1 MRNLEKVNNVVLKG
15 DMEEANYKPQMLTE
29 YAQNPFIEALPP
41 IFSEDDVLN
50 RFMVTPR
57 ISEQDKK
64 SEANIRYH
72 VLKRVKNFIQP
83 LPIHFE
89 VERRLSTLIRR
100 GYLARNPIDKSFLE
114 RIRLL
119 HQLREDEEQS
129 HKYIDERLNHIR
141 STADSLSII
150 GISGIGKTTSIERLL
165 LMYPQVIKHE
175 VYEQQP
181 FNKTQIVWLKIDCPY
196 DGSLST
202 LCKSFFKAIDDLLGT
217 RYLEKFGYLN
227 RVTSTMLLHMTSLA
241 SMYGIGVLVIDEI
254 QHLLHAKNDQEEMLN
269 FFVTLSNTVGIPTV
283 LIGTSKAQQLF
294 KGNFRQARRAASD
307 GAIIWDRMA
316 KDSEEWVFFLETL
329 WELQCL
335 KTHSELTE
343 DVKKTFYEECQG
355 ITSVAVNLF
364 ILTQER
370 ALFDENNENEIIT
383 SKLLKQTAKKDM
395 KIIQPM
401 LNAIRN
407 NDFAAMYRY
416 EDIMIN
422 LDELMINHKR
432 NIQYV
437 GKVKA
442 AMNERQNTLAYKK
455 QEKIESLSVEVAAIG
470 IFDSLSSNEVLNA
483 TKKIVEDAPIN
494 TDENVLKAQLIPNLI
509 ELNEKAKEKKKQR
522 DTSNRILLLP
532 DLREQA
538 LKQKKHPY
546 DLLLRQGYIKQP
558 IIELTN
564 LTNIMEDKI

>member
-1 MRNLEKVNNVVLKG
+1 MRNLEKKNNIVLKG
-15 DMEEANYKPQMLTE
+15 DMEVANYKPQLLTE
-29 YAQNPFIEALPP
+29 YAQNPFIESLPP
-41 IFSEDDVLN
+41 IFSEDEVLD

-57 ISEQDKK
+57 ISVQDKQ
-64 SEANIRYH
+64 SETNIRYH

-100 GYLARNPIDKSFLE
+100 GYLARNPLDKSFLE
-114 RIRLL
+114 RIGAL
-119 HQLREDEEQS
+119 HKLREDEVEA
-129 HKYIDERLNHIR
+129 HKYIDERLNYMR

-150 GISGIGKTTSIERLL
+150 GISGIGKTTAIERLL

-307 GAIIWDRMA
+307 GAIIWDRMVE
-316 KDSEEWVFFLETL
+316 DSEEWEFFLETL

-335 KTHSELTE
+335 KTRSELTE
-343 DVKKTFYEECQG
+343 EVKKTFYEECQG

-364 ILTQER
+364 ILAQER
-370 ALFDENNENEIIT
+370 ALFDEANRDERIT
-383 SKLLKQTAKKDM
+383 PKVIKKTAREDM

-401 LNAIRN
+401 MNALRT
-407 NDFAAMYRY
+407 NDLKAMYKY

-422 LDELMINHKR
+422 LDELMINHKK
-432 NIQYV
+432 NVEYE
-437 GKVKA
+437 GKVKE
-442 AMNERQNTLAYKK
+442 AMTERQNTLQYKRL
-455 QEKIESLSVEVAAIG
+455 EISENLSYEIASLG
-470 IFDSLSSNEVLNA
+470 IFDSLNPSDIRKLVSNVVDSQPIESEYNNLKLEAIQNAMTLN
-483 TKKIVEDAPIN
+483 
-494 TDENVLKAQLIPNLI
+494 Q
-509 ELNEKAKEKKKQR
+509 KKKEQKLNP
-522 DTSNRILLLP
+522 TSKSVLLP
-532 DLREQA
+532 LLMLRAKA
-538 LKQKKHPY
+538 LDRKQHPHE
-546 DLLLRQGYIKQP
+546 LLKVNGYVKPFLEEFIK
-558 IIELTN
+558 
-564 LTNIMEDKI
+564 

>member
-1 MRNLEKVNNVVLKG
+1 MRNLEKTSNLVLKG
-15 DMEEANYKPQMLTE
+15 DFEEAIYKEQSLSE
-29 YAQNPFIEALPP
+29 YIHNPFIEALPP
-41 IFSEDDVLN
+41 IFSEDEVLD

-57 ISEQDKK
+57 ITEQDKN
-64 SEANIRYH
+64 SAASIRYH
-72 VLKRVKNFIQP
+72 VLKRIKNFIQP

-100 GYLARNPIDKSFLE
+100 GYLARNPLDKSFLE
-114 RIRLL
+114 RIRVL
-119 HQLREDEEQS
+119 HQLREEEDEA
-129 HKYIDERLNHIR
+129 HKYIEERLNYIR

-150 GISGIGKTTSIERLL
+150 GISGIGKTTAIERLL

-175 VYEQQP
+175 QYEEQP
-181 FNKTQIVWLKIDCPY
+181 FNRTQIVWLKIDCPY

-269 FFVTLSNTVGIPTV
+269 FFVTLSNTVGVPTV

-307 GAIIWDRMA
+307 GSIIWDRMA
-316 KDSEEWVFFLETL
+316 EDSEEWEFFLETL
-329 WELQCL
+329 WEFQCL
-335 KTHSELTE
+335 KTRSELTTE
-343 DVKKTFYEECQG
+343 VRKTFYEECQG

-364 ILTQER
+364 ILAQER
-370 ALFDENNENEIIT
+370 ALFDESNEDEIIT
-383 SKLLKQTAKKDM
+383 ARVLKKTVKEDM

-401 LNAIRN
+401 MNALRK
-407 NDFAAMYRY
+407 NDLQAMYKY

-422 LDELMINHKR
+422 LDELMINHKKNTEYEGR
-432 NIQYV
+432 I
-437 GKVKA
+437 KE
-442 AMNERQNTLAYKK
+442 AMKERQSTLAYKR
-455 QEKIESLSVEVAAIG
+455 QDLIEGLSEEVAAIG
-470 IFDSLSSNEVLNA
+470 IFDALTSSEIAKA
-483 TKKIVEDAPIN
+483 TKKVVENLPIDTGYN
-494 TDENVLKAQLIPNLI
+494 ALKAQVIPVLI
-509 ELNEKAKEKKKQR
+509 ELNQKTKEKKR
-522 DTSNRILLLP
+522 RADTSNKVLPLL
-532 DLREQA
+532 DIREQA

-546 DLLLRQGYIKQP
+546 DLLIKKEYIKNP
-558 IIELTN
+558 IEEFL
-564 LTNIMEDKI
+564 

>member
-1 MRNLEKVNNVVLKG
+1 MNSLVKMTNVVLKG
-15 DMEEANYKPQMLTE
+15 NFEEADYKKQILSE
-29 YAQNPFIEALPP
+29 YSGNPFIEALPP
-41 IFSEDDVLN
+41 IFDEDDVLD

-57 ISEQDKK
+57 ITDQDKQ
-64 SEANIRYH
+64 SATNIRYH
-72 VLKRVKNFIQP
+72 VLKRIKNFIQP

-100 GYLARNPIDKSFLE
+100 GYLARNPLDKSFLE
-114 RIRLL
+114 RIRVL
-119 HQLREDEEQS
+119 HQLREEEKDA
-129 HKYIDERLNHIR
+129 HKYVDERLNYIR

-150 GISGIGKTTSIERLL
+150 GISGIGKTTAIERLL

-175 VYEQQP
+175 KYEEQP
-181 FNKTQIVWLKIDCPY
+181 FNRTQIVWLKIDCPY

-307 GAIIWDRMA
+307 GSIIWDRMDE
-316 KDSEEWVFFLETL
+316 DSEEWDFFLETL

-335 KTHSELTE
+335 KTYSALTD
-343 DVKKTFYEECQG
+343 DVKKTFYEDCQG

-364 ILTQER
+364 ILAQER
-370 ALFDENNENEIIT
+370 ALYDESNEDE
-383 SKLLKQTAKKDM
+383 KLTTRVLKKTAKEDM

-401 LNAIRN
+401 LNAIRK
-407 NDFAAMYRY
+407 NDLRAMYKY

-422 LDELMINHKR
+422 LDELMQSHKQSTEYEGR
-432 NIQYV
+432 I
-437 GKVKA
+437 KE
-442 AMNERQNTLAYKK
+442 AMKERKNTLAYKR
-455 QEKIESLSVEVAAIG
+455 QDLIEGLSEEVAAIG
-470 IFDSLSSNEVLNA
+470 IFDALTSSEIIKA
-483 TKKIVEDAPIN
+483 TKKVVENSPIE
-494 TDENVLKAQLIPNLI
+494 TDSNKLKAQLIPSLI
-509 ELNEKAKEKKKQR
+509 ELNERAKEKKVKIVSS
-522 DTSNRILLLP
+522 DKVLPLLDMRELA
-532 DLREQA
+532 LR
-538 LKQKKHPY
+538 QKKHPY
-546 DLLLRQGYIKQP
+546 EKFYKNNFIK
-558 IIELTN
+558 IILEELY
-564 LTNIMEDKI
+564 

>member
-1 MRNLEKVNNVVLKG
+1 MRNLEKMNNVVLKG
-15 DMEEANYKPQMLTE
+15 DVEEANYKPQQLTE
-29 YAQNPFIEALPP
+29 YAHNPFIEALPP
-41 IFSEDDVLN
+41 IFSEDDVLD

-57 ISEQDKK
+57 ISEQDKQ
-64 SEANIRYH
+64 SETNIRYH

-100 GYLARNPIDKSFLE
+100 GYLARNPLDKSFLE
-114 RIRLL
+114 RIRAL
-119 HQLREDEEQS
+119 HHLREDEEQA

-150 GISGIGKTTSIERLL
+150 GISGIGKTTAIERLL
-165 LMYPQVIKHE
+165 LMYPQVIKHQL
-175 VYEQQP
+175 YEEQP

-307 GAIIWDRMA
+307 GAIIWDRM
-316 KDSEEWVFFLETL
+316 DEQSEEWEFFLETL

-335 KTHSELTE
+335 KTRSQLTE

-355 ITSVAVNLF
+355 ITFVAVNLF
-364 ILTQER
+364 ILAQER
-370 ALFDENNENEIIT
+370 ALFDESNEDEIIT
-383 SKLLKQTAKKDM
+383 SKVLKQTAKKDM

-407 NDFAAMYRY
+407 NDFAAMYKY

-422 LDELMINHKR
+422 LDELMMNHKR
-432 NIQYV
+432 ETQYE
-437 GKVKA
+437 GRVKA
-442 AMNERQNTLAYKK
+442 AMRERQNTVAYKQ
-455 QEKIESLSVEVAAIG
+455 QEIIEGLSMEMAAIG
-470 IFDSLSSNEVLNA
+470 IFDALSTSEIIKI
-483 TKKIVEDAPIN
+483 TKKIVEASP
-494 TDENVLKAQLIPNLI
+494 TDIDYGKLKIQLISFLI
-509 ELNEKAKEKKKQR
+509 ELNEKEKENNTQK
-522 DTSNRILLLP
+522 DNSESVLLLL
-532 DLREQA
+532 DLREKA
-538 LKQKKHPY
+538 LKQKQHSYEMLKKY
-546 DLLLRQGYIKQP
+546 NFIKAP
-558 IIELTN
+558 CIELY
-564 LTNIMEDKI
+564 